1 MFQPQKGI
9 ENPIIRRAMHLCDE
23 SGMKVTYHEDSV
35 EVWFAPNNKRFYTI
49 WSQFLADAEAIFGDR
64 LINEVK
70 PDGQPRAGFGNRADK
85 SPNAAWHNA
94 PGAERHDSSILE
106 RHADGRAAEPHGAS
120 VQRYTNG
127 ATAERQSAS
136 QDLHVP
142 PQVNGAASPYDEIAK
157 LRTELR
163 VLERAIKVVGMQRE
177 EWKREA
183 ETLKE
188 QLEIVRTEAAQMA
201 EARLNQA
208 GPGVDRYKMVRQ
220 IIVRRLHP
228 DIPGTDEEKS
238 TREKLFKTIWSEI
251 EVLDRK

>member
-1 MFQPQKGI
+1 MFQPQKGV
-9 ENPIIRRAMHLCDE
+9 ENPIIRRAMDLCEE

-64 LINEVK
+64 MHDQSKTKTNGK
-70 PDGQPRAGFGNRADK
+70 AGFGNRH
-85 SPNAAWHNA
+85 AAPPDPVDGPPEASTHSAA
-94 PGAERHDSSILE
+94 PKH
-106 RHADGRAAEPHGAS
+106 
-120 VQRYTNG
+120 NG
-127 ATAERQSAS
+127 A
-136 QDLHVP
+136 
-142 PQVNGAASPYDEIAK
+142 GSPYDDIAK
-157 LRTELR
+157 LRAEMK

-183 ETLKE
+183 ELLKE
-188 QLEIVRTEAAQMA
+188 KLDQVHVEAAQIV
-201 EARLNQA
+201 EARVSQT
-208 GPGVDRYKMVRQ
+208 PGVDRYKQVRQ

-238 TREKLFKTIWSEI
+238 YREKLFKTIWSEI

>member
-9 ENPIIRRAMHLCDE
+9 ENPIIRRAMDLCDE
-23 SGMKVTYHEDSV
+23 AGMKVTYHEDSV

-64 LINEVK
+64 LIDQVREN
-70 PDGQPRAGFGNRADK
+70 GQPRAGFGNRAD
-85 SPNAAWHNA
+85 PAADILPA
-94 PGAERHDSSILE
+94 EDRRIAER
-106 RHADGRAAEPHGAS
+106 RANGHADHDTPRQA
-120 VQRYTNG
+120 NG
-127 ATAERQSAS
+127 
-136 QDLHVP
+136 
-142 PQVNGAASPYDEIAK
+142 ASPYDEIAK
-157 LRTELR
+157 LRAEVR

-183 ETLKE
+183 ESLN
-188 QLEIVRTEAAQMA
+188 QQIEIVRAEAAQMA

>member
-1 MFQPQKGI
+1 MFAPHKGI
-9 ENPIIRRAMHLCDE
+9 ENPIIRRAMDLCDE

-64 LINEVK
+64 LIDQIKEN
-70 PDGQPRAGFGNRADK
+70 GQPRAGFGNRAE
-85 SPNAAWHNA
+85 AAIETPPVFDRRVNDPA
-94 PGAERHDSSILE
+94 TDR
-106 RHADGRAAEPHGAS
+106 RA
-120 VQRYTNG
+120 NG
-127 ATAERQSAS
+127 AAQTHRANGH
-136 QDLHVP
+136 DMHVP
-142 PQVNGAASPYDEIAK
+142 PVINGAASPHDEIAK
-157 LRTELR
+157 LRGELR

-183 ETLKE
+183 EGLKE
-188 QLEIVRTEAAQMA
+188 QLESVRIEAAQIA
-201 EARLNQA
+201 EARLNGA

>member
-1 MFQPQKGI
+1 VFQPQKGI
-9 ENPIIRRAMHLCDE
+9 ENPIIRRAMDLCDE

-35 EVWFAPNNKRFYTI
+35 EVWFAPNNKRYYTI

-64 LINEVK
+64 LINQVE
-70 PDGQPRAGFGNRADK
+70 PGGQPRAGFGNRAEM
-85 SPNAAWHNA
+85 PPAMN
-94 PGAERHDSSILE
+94 
-106 RHADGRAAEPHGAS
+106 RHADGPTAERH
-120 VQRYTNG
+120 NG
-127 ATAERQSAS
+127 QAAERQSAR

-142 PQVNGAASPYDEIAK
+142 PQINGTASPQDEIAR
-157 LRTELR
+157 LRIELR

-183 ETLKE
+183 ESLKE
-188 QLEIVRTEAAQMA
+188 QLEIVRIEAAQIA
-201 EARLNQA
+201 EAHLNQA
-208 GPGVDRYKMVRQ
+208 GPRVDRYKMVRQ

-238 TREKLFKTIWSEI
+238 TREKLFKAIWGDI

>member
-9 ENPIIRRAMHLCDE
+9 ENPIIRRAMDLCDE

-64 LINEVK
+64 LIDQVREN
-70 PDGQPRAGFGNRADK
+70 GQPRAGFGNRAD
-85 SPNAAWHNA
+85 PAT
-94 PGAERHDSSILE
+94 GAQPER
-106 RHADGRAAEPHGAS
+106 RVGDGRANFPADT
-120 VQRYTNG
+120 YT
-127 ATAERQSAS
+127 
-136 QDLHVP
+136 P
-142 PQVNGAASPYDEIAK
+142 PQVNGHASHHDEVAR
-157 LRTELR
+157 LRGEIR

-183 ETLKE
+183 ESLKE
-188 QLEIVRTEAAQMA
+188 QLDLVRIEAAQMA
-201 EARLNQA
+201 EARLNAA

-220 IIVRRLHP
+220 VIVRRLHP
-228 DIPGTDEEKS
+228 DIPGTEEEKS

-251 EVLDRK
+251 ELLDRK

>member
-1 MFQPQKGI
+1 MD
-9 ENPIIRRAMHLCDE
+9 LCDE

-64 LINEVK
+64 LIDQVK
-70 PDGQPRAGFGNRADK
+70 ENGQPRAGFGNRA
-85 SPNAAWHNA
+85 
-94 PGAERHDSSILE
+94 GQQQ
-106 RHADGRAAEPHGAS
+106 AEPPPAPDRRVNDTDRRAQSPAPARPG
-120 VQRYTNG
+120 NG
-127 ATAERQSAS
+127 HAPERPAHI
-136 QDLHVP
+136 DTHVP
-142 PQVNGAASPYDEIAK
+142 PKVNGAASPYDEIAK
-157 LRTELR
+157 LRGEVR

-183 ETLKE
+183 ESLKE
-188 QLEIVRTEAAQMA
+188 QIELVRLEAAQMA
-201 EARLNQA
+201 DARLNQA
-208 GPGVDRYKMVRQ
+208 GAGVDRYKMVRQ

-238 TREKLFKTIWSEI
+238 TREKLFKAIWSEI

>member
-1 MFQPQKGI
+1 MFAPQKGV
-9 ENPIIRRAMHLCDE
+9 ENPIIRRAMDLCDE
-23 SGMKVTYHEDSV
+23 AGMKVTYHEDSV

-64 LINEVK
+64 LIDQVK
-70 PDGQPRAGFGNRADK
+70 PDGQPRAGFGNRAEAPSDTALAFDRRV
-85 SPNAAWHNA
+85 NTTDRRAAA
-94 PGAERHDSSILE
+94 PGHVRH
-106 RHADGRAAEPHGAS
+106 
-120 VQRYTNG
+120 TNG
-127 ATAERQSAS
+127 
-136 QDLHVP
+136 QDTHVP
-142 PQVNGAASPYDEIAK
+142 PEINTSATVHDEVAR
-157 LRTELR
+157 LRGELR

-183 ETLKE
+183 EGLKE
-188 QLEIVRTEAAQMA
+188 QLEGVRIEAAQIA
-201 EARLNQA
+201 EARLNSS

>member
-1 MFQPQKGI
+1 MVRRTTWQRAFGGGASVFQPQKGI
-9 ENPIIRRAMHLCDE
+9 ENPIIRRAMLLCDE

-64 LINEVK
+64 LIDQVK
-70 PDGQPRAGFGNRADK
+70 PDGQPRAGFGNRADAD
-85 SPNAAWHNA
+85 AAVT
-94 PGAERHDSSILE
+94 ERH
-106 RHADGRAAEPHGAS
+106 
-120 VQRYTNG
+120 TNG
-127 ATAERQSAS
+127 ATVERQSAGA
-136 QDLHVP
+136 DLYVP
-142 PQVNGAASPYDEIAK
+142 PQINGAASPHDEIAK
-157 LRTELR
+157 LRRELR
-163 VLERAIKVVGMQRE
+163 LLERAIKVVGMQRE

-188 QLEIVRTEAAQMA
+188 QLEIVRIEAAQMA

-251 EVLDRK
+251 EILDRK